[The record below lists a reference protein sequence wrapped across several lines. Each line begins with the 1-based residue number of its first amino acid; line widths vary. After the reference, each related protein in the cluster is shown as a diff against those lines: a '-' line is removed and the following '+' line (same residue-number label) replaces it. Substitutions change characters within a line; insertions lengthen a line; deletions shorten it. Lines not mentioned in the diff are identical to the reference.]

1 MNVKSLINITLIFF
15 VCGCTTQQM
24 AVRMALPLVEVQ
36 VRSIQEEGD
45 PYLAEAAI
53 PASLKMMEGFLQ
65 EDRDN
70 PVLLTRLAEGFCG
83 YAFSFLEESDPDRAV
98 ALYRRGRDY
107 AFRAV
112 AAQTG
117 SNVLQG
123 SGREEFDAALAGMN
137 EAQVAS
143 LFWLGQCWAG
153 WLNLSLDNPV
163 AFADITKLEKLMLR
177 VLQLDPGYHY
187 AGAHLSLGIF
197 YGSRSKMLGGNP
209 EKARFHFEKNMELT
223 ERRFLLTPFFYAKT
237 YAVQF
242 QDRELFER
250 LLREVLQ
257 TPSDILPE
265 QRLANEVA
273 KLKAKRLLNRA
284 DDLF

>member
-1 MNVKSLINITLIFF
+1 
-15 VCGCTTQQM
+15 M

-53 PASLKMMEGFLQ
+53 PASLKMMEGFLR

-117 SNVLQG
+117 SNALQD
-123 SGREEFDAALAGMN
+123 SVREEFDAALAGVN

-143 LFWLGQCWAG
+143 SFWLGQCWAG

-163 AFADITKLEKLMLR
+163 AFADITKVEKLMLR
-177 VLQLDPGYHY
+177 VLQLDAGYHY